1 MPSCNPA
8 VPPPPVS
15 GAPFGTCDADG
26 VAAECFGA
34 AELCP
39 GAAELCAGAA
49 ELCPGAAELCAGAA
63 ELCSGAALCCVAAE
77 WLADGEAEEL
87 CVAAGEGLRSCAPGE
102 CDALAPAEGEALSDG
117 PAVLPAGLGEAGE
130 VLAVACGAEDP
141 VPPAP
146 LPDALAE
153 GVLPLL
159 ADPPACGEWD
169 AGALAVPL
177 DELDDGAGVKIG
189 GTVPDAAV
197 HADTD
202 AETRR
207 VAVA

>member
-1 MPSCNPA
+1 
-8 VPPPPVS
+8 VPPPPVA

-34 AELCP
+34 AELCA

-49 ELCPGAAELCAGAA
+49 ELCAGAAELCAGAA
-63 ELCSGAALCCVAAE
+63 ELCSGAELCCVAAE
-77 WLADGEAEEL
+77 WLADGE
-87 CVAAGEGLRSCAPGE
+87 GEVLRSCVPGE
-102 CDALAPAEGEALSDG
+102 CDVLAPAEAEALPDG
-117 PAVLPAGLGEAGE
+117 PAVVPAGLGEAGE
-130 VLAVACGAEDP
+130 VVADACGAVDP

-146 LPDALAE
+146 LPDALAD
-153 GVLPLL
+153 GALPLL
-159 ADPPACGEWD
+159 ADPPVCGEWD
-169 AGALAVPL
+169 AEGLAVPL
-177 DELDDGAGVKIG
+177 DELEDGAGVKIG

-197 HADTD
+197 QADTD